1 MPSTIKKLDKKLQQA
16 NDFEE
21 WKALA
26 QEHDRSSGRAHWKK
40 IDKTS
45 LYDYASIRSRLERLR
60 YFRENNDN
68 IGLLFTLNEG
78 IHGNMGGMGKPVLYS
93 RAKFGT
99 KELIG
104 DYVDAIVDAL
114 DHLSKLDSDQPGFV
128 ERLDFF
134 RRANKCYGK
143 SALMLSGGAI
153 LGNFHVGVV
162 KALIEQ
168 DLLPDV
174 ISGASAGSLIAAV
187 LGTKT
192 DEELAYFLDTDNL
205 LQELRLEMELVN
217 NDLSSSTPR
226 INHRMLKEKIAKLV
240 PDMTF
245 QEAFEKTGRHINIS
259 VSPSDVHQTS
269 RLLNAV
275 ASPNVYI
282 RKAVLA
288 SCAVPGV
295 FPPVMLEAKNVHGHP
310 QPYLATRRWID
321 GSFSDDLPAKRLS
334 RLYGVNHFIV
344 SQTNPIVLWMLHD
357 AKSDQA
363 GVIKSLRHVTMRSL
377 KEWYKVSNSL
387 VQKYFKSS
395 PRVRR
400 LANMAN
406 AVISQEYTGDINIIP
421 RYRFFDPRK
430 LLNELTEDQLRF
442 FIKEGERATWPKIE
456 MIRTS
461 TKISRKLAEIL
472 EHYEHEEMLRLGK
485 NHQHHLGA
493 EMPRSRRA

>member
-1 MPSTIKKLDKKLQQA
+1 MSSTLKKLEKQMSEAQSYQHWA
-16 NDFEE
+16 E
-21 WKALA
+21 LA
-26 QEHDRSSGRAHWKK
+26 RDHDRCSGREHWKK

-78 IHGNMGGMGKPVLYS
+78 IHGNMGGMGQPVLYTRS
-93 RAKFGT
+93 KFGT
-99 KELIG
+99 KQLIE
-104 DYVDAIVDAL
+104 DYIDAIVDAL
-114 DHLSKLDSDQPGFV
+114 DHLARLDCDTPGFV

-143 SALMLSGGAI
+143 SALMLSGGAV

-162 KALIEQ
+162 RTLIAEGV
-168 DLLPDV
+168 LPDV

-187 LGTKT
+187 LGTRT
-192 DEELAYFLDTDNL
+192 DEELGYFLDPENL
-205 LQELRLEMELVN
+205 IKELGMEVDLVN
-217 NDLSSSTPR
+217 NGLSETTPR
-226 INHRMLKEKIAKLV
+226 INHRLLKEKIAQLV

-288 SCAVPGV
+288 SCAVPGI

-321 GSFSDDLPAKRLS
+321 GSVSDDLPAKRLA

-344 SQTNPIVLWMLHD
+344 SQTNPLVLWLLQD
-357 AKSDQA
+357 NKAVQFGVAKSLQ
-363 GVIKSLRHVTMRSL
+363 GVVMRGM
-377 KEWYKVSNSL
+377 KDWIDASNTL
-387 VQKYFKSS
+387 IQRYFKNS
-395 PRVRR
+395 PRIRR
-400 LANMAN
+400 MAN
-406 AVISQEYTGDINIIP
+406 LTNAITRQKYTGDVNIIP

-430 LLNELTEDQLRF
+430 LLIELNEKELLNL
-442 FIKEGERATWPKIE
+442 IHEGELATWPKVE
-456 MIRTS
+456 MIRRS

-472 EHYEHEEMLRLGK
+472 EAYEAEEMQRLGK
-485 NHQHHLGA
+485 AHHHLGA

>member
-1 MPSTIKKLDKKLQQA
+1 MADNVLIEK
-16 NDFEE
+16 
-21 WKALA
+21 
-26 QEHDRSSGRAHWKK
+26 
-40 IDKTS
+40 
-45 LYDYASIRSRLERLR
+45 R
-60 YFRENNDN
+60 YNNFN
-68 IGLLFTLNEG
+68 
-78 IHGNMGGMGKPVLYS
+78 
-93 RAKFGT
+93 
-99 KELIG
+99 
-104 DYVDAIVDAL
+104 
-114 DHLSKLDSDQPGFV
+114 SK
-128 ERLDFF
+128 
-134 RRANKCYGK
+134 
-143 SALMLSGGAI
+143 M
-153 LGNFHVGVV
+153 
-162 KALIEQ
+162 IEQ

-192 DEELAYFLDTDNL
+192 DEELGYFLDTDNL
-205 LQELRLEMELVN
+205 LQELRLEMGLVN
-217 NDLSSSTPR
+217 NDLSSTTPR
-226 INHRMLKEKIAKLV
+226 IDHCMLKEKIAKLV

-245 QEAFEKTGRHINIS
+245 QDAFEKTGRHINIS

-363 GVIKSLRHVTMRSL
+363 GVVKSLRHFTMRSL
-377 KEWYKVSNSL
+377 KEWYKVSNGL
-387 VQKYFKSS
+387 IQKYFKSS
-395 PRVRR
+395 PKVRR

-461 TKISRKLAEIL
+461 TKISRKLADIL
-472 EHYEHEEMLRLGK
+472 ERYEDEEMVRLGK

>member
-1 MPSTIKKLDKKLQQA
+1 MPSTIKKLEKQLEEA
-16 NDFEE
+16 NSYEE
-21 WKALA
+21 WKSLA
-26 QEHDRSSGRAHWKK
+26 IEHDRGSGRAHWKK

-99 KELIG
+99 KNLIG

-114 DHLSKLDSDQPGFV
+114 EHLRTLDSDHPDFL

-134 RRANKCYGK
+134 RRASKCYGK

-162 KALIEQ
+162 KSLVEQ

-187 LGTKT
+187 LGTRS
-192 DEELAYFLDTDNL
+192 DAELKEFLDTERLID
-205 LQELRLEMELVN
+205 ELRLEMDLVN
-217 NDLSSSTPR
+217 NGLSNATPR
-226 INHRMLKEKIAKLV
+226 INHRMLKEKIAKLI

-245 QEAFEKTGRHINIS
+245 QEAYEKTGRHINIS
-259 VSPSDVHQTS
+259 ISPSDVHQTS
-269 RLLNAV
+269 RLLNAI

-321 GSFSDDLPAKRLS
+321 GSFSDDLPAKRLA

-357 AKSDQA
+357 AKSSQA
-363 GVIKSLRHVTMRSL
+363 GVVSSLRHFTMRSL
-377 KEWYKVSNSL
+377 KEWYKVSNTL

-395 PRVRR
+395 PKIRR
-400 LANMAN
+400 MANMAN
-406 AVISQEYTGDINIIP
+406 AVVSQEYTGDINIIP

-430 LLNELTEDQLRF
+430 LLNELTEEQLRF
-442 FIKEGERATWPKIE
+442 FIREGERASWPKIE

-461 TKISRKLAEIL
+461 TKISRKLADIL
-472 EHYEHEEMLRLGK
+472 EEYEAEELTHLSK
-485 NHQHHLGA
+485 HHLGA
-493 EMPRSRRA
+493 ELPQGRRA